1 MGFDINAHWGARI
14 RTPNMDTLAR
24 TGVVLD
30 TFYAAASVC
39 TPSRAGLLTGRL
51 PPRTGAGGTVFFPR
65 NSPIS
70 WLQWLA
76 GYSMGLLQDE
86 ITIADALGAAGYST
100 SLIGKWHLGSS
111 NPHLPNDAGF
121 QHFFGAHYSNDMSP
135 FDLWRN
141 RDVAVNDVYLRQDN
155 VTDMYADEAVR
166 FVRAATAADDPFLLL
181 LSFNSPHDPLYTSE
195 TQRGRVDGRSPA
207 GLYGDAVEDIDR
219 AVGAV
224 LGALEATGAA
234 ENTLIIVTSDNG
246 PWYEGSTGAGRNGA
260 ASPLRGRKATPFEGG
275 FRVPGI
281 VRWPAGGVGAAGARA
296 DTAPCCA
303 SHSAPAHFM
312 DILPTVLNACGIAR
326 PRDRVLDGD
335 NLLAALRRTWATR
348 GSDDNSAE
356 ADSRPFYYFMQNSL
370 VALRRGQWKPVVIL
384 QRTFLD

>member
-1 MGFDINAHWGARI
+1 
-14 RTPNMDTLAR
+14 MDTLAR
-24 TGVVLD
+24 TGGVLD

-76 GYSMGLLQDE
+76 GYSMGLLHDE

-181 LSFNSPHDPLYTSE
+181 LSFNSPHDPLYTSA

-246 PWYEGSTGAGRNGA
+246 PW
-260 ASPLRGRKATPFEGG
+260 
-275 FRVPGI
+275 
-281 VRWPAGGVGAAGARA
+281 
-296 DTAPCCA
+296 
-303 SHSAPAHFM
+303 
-312 DILPTVLNACGIAR
+312 
-326 PRDRVLDGD
+326 
-335 NLLAALRRTWATR
+335 
-348 GSDDNSAE
+348 
-356 ADSRPFYYFMQNSL
+356 
-370 VALRRGQWKPVVIL
+370 
-384 QRTFLD
+384 